1 MKKWFR
7 AAWLALFCTLVLSI
21 CTVAVSAAD
30 LFTISPYADTIRNY
44 EKAYNAIYG
53 AIEKQQT
60 YLDITSLRIHD
71 YDIMRIFEDVLGNS
85 PEFFYV
91 RNSLHYRYKANG
103 YVTSLSFS
111 YSMGTQKRKEATA
124 FYQTEISRI
133 VTETENLCETDVEKA
148 LYVHDLLIASFR
160 YDEDETV
167 YDAYHFLSEKKGVC
181 QAYALTYMAILREM
195 DIPCFF
201 VKSTE
206 MNHAWNLVRIDGS
219 WYHVDLTYDDPRP
232 DRPGRVLHE
241 YFLLSDEAIRKAAV
255 PHYSWSSAVVCD
267 NDAYA
272 DGLWRYTDSRMVVMD
287 GKFVYIRSD
296 RRSIER
302 SDLTGRDNTVLYLF
316 KEHWFVDQKS
326 GAYWSDVC
334 SGLSAYEEYLYYNTP
349 TSIWRLDTTS
359 GATSV
364 ILSLNEADPN
374 RNLYGFDIY
383 KGNMEYLVGDDPNRE
398 KTAYLRQLK
407 MSYATEIMAEDVAN
421 VFLPFA
427 DVSRVS
433 PYFDAIEYAYRI
445 GYMLGYDKTTFAPRA
460 SLTRAQFAA
469 VLYRVS
475 GATADAT
482 QTRYTDVWP
491 SAWYAKYVGWVTESG
506 FMQGTDKNQFS
517 PESEITREEA
527 YTVFSRFAADTLG
540 TDTQTTML
548 PCIDRSTVSRWANY
562 GVTYCYHMGL
572 VEEKFY
578 YVLAPQTPLQRGEL
592 AEILY
597 RLYGGKGEAA

>member
-7 AAWLALFCTLVLSI
+7 AAWLAVFCTLVLSI
-21 CTVAVSAAD
+21 CTVTVSAAD

-91 RNSLHYRYKANG
+91 RNRLHYRYKNG

-160 YDEDETV
+160 YDEDETI
-167 YDAYHFLSEKKGVC
+167 YDAYQFLSEKKGVC

-195 DIPCFF
+195 DIPCYL
-201 VKSTE
+201 VKSGD
-206 MNHAWNLVRIDGS
+206 MNHSWNLVRIGDT

-241 YFLLSDEAIRKAAV
+241 YFLLSDAEIGAAAV
-255 PHYSWSSAVVCD
+255 PHTGWASVVTCD
-267 NDAYA
+267 DERYRN
-272 DGLWRYTDSRMVVMD
+272 GLWRYTDSRMVVVD

-302 SDLTGRDNTVLYLF
+302 SDLSGNDVSVLYLF

-334 SGLSAYEEYLYYNTP
+334 SGLAAYEEYLYYNTP
-349 TSIWRLDTTS
+349 TSIWRLDTTN
-359 GATSV
+359 GATSI
-364 ILSLNEADPN
+364 ILTLNEADPN

-407 MSYATEIMAEDVAN
+407 MSYATEMTAETVEN

-433 PYFDAIEYAYRI
+433 PYYDAIDFAYRAGYMI
-445 GYMLGYDKTTFAPRA
+445 GYDGTTFAPRA

-469 VLYRVS
+469 ILYRVS
-475 GATADAT
+475 DATANAT
-482 QTRYTDVWP
+482 QTRYTDVRP

-506 FMQGTDKNQFS
+506 FMQGTDKDLFS
-517 PESEITREEA
+517 PDKEISREEA
-527 YTVFSRFAADTLG
+527 YTVFSRFAADMLG
-540 TDTQTTML
+540 TDTKNTRL
-548 PCIDRSTVSRWANY
+548 PCIDRSSISRWASY

-572 VEEKFY
+572 VEEKFS
-578 YVLAPQTPLQRGEL
+578 YVLAPQTPLQRCEL

-597 RLYGGKGEAA
+597 RLYAPEGAAA